1 MTAGPPTIFAMG
13 GGGFTMEPD
22 NAALDE
28 FILSLSPRP
37 VPRLLY
43 LPTASGDQEANVAHF
58 HHAFD
63 HLPCE
68 TNQLSLFRLGSRGAI
83 PLRDFILSMDIVY
96 VGGGSM
102 RNLLAIWRAHDLDR
116 ILTEAWQR
124 GTVLAGLSAG
134 AMCWFSGGISSS
146 TGTPEVAPG
155 LALLPGSFSV
165 HRDGEPRRLP
175 VYRQAVDSGELPP
188 GWAADD
194 GVGLVFSE
202 DRFVRA
208 VSSRPGAGAARVF
221 PGGMEELDVQ
231 WLGDRT
237 HADAP
242 PSLTPVDIREYR
254 EHRRRSGR
262 G

>member
-68 TNQLSLFRLGSRGAI
+68 TNQLSLFRLGADGAI

-116 ILTEAWQR
+116 ILAEALPELSRTRLQSLIR
-124 GTVLAGLSAG
+124 DGLVAAPGGEPVVDPAHRVEPGGACSLACLLNGQIAAQGRTVGIVLSGGNVDPALFARVLAG
-134 AMCWFSGGISSS
+134 
-146 TGTPEVAPG
+146 
-155 LALLPGSFSV
+155 
-165 HRDGEPRRLP
+165 
-175 VYRQAVDSGELPP
+175 EL
-188 GWAADD
+188 
-194 GVGLVFSE
+194 
-202 DRFVRA
+202 
-208 VSSRPGAGAARVF
+208 
-221 PGGMEELDVQ
+221 
-231 WLGDRT
+231 
-237 HADAP
+237 
-242 PSLTPVDIREYR
+242 
-254 EHRRRSGR
+254 
-262 G
+262 